1 MRHGKAEEARFE
13 GLDGDRARR
22 LTAEDEQRLRETLPG
37 LRGLQVRPH
46 RILSSPYPRAYPTA
60 CLVARALLNS
70 PEPEVCP
77 RPPFPLVASSVA
89 GALEIVAGFKRRST
103 ACPSVRSDST

>member
-22 LTAEDEQRLRETLPG
+22 LTAESKQRLRETLPG

-46 RILSSPYPRAYPTA
+46 RVLSSPYPRANQNSVYCCQGSTGFAGTGSLSSIGCRSSGRAPLGRVLATRVERRQKPDA
-60 CLVARALLNS
+60 C
-70 PEPEVCP
+70 
-77 RPPFPLVASSVA
+77 
-89 GALEIVAGFKRRST
+89 GA
-103 ACPSVRSDST
+103 